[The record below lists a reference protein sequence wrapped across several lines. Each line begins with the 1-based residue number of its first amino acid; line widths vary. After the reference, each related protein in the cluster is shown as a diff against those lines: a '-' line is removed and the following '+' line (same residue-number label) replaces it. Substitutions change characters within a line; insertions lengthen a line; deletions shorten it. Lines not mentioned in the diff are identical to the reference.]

1 MVAASLILLYIFTA
15 IISTTDAF
23 FSIAPSAVVVKTA
36 HSSSLFVRQRSTPPS
51 SSMSLSAFPEL
62 LVGDNPLISLGAAT
76 TTTTVDNVIS
86 PLAQE
91 ARGKFWFY
99 FLAGSGAGGI
109 GATQVPNLFRD
120 VASARN
126 AAARGSI
133 ISSTSSN
140 NKKSSSRRGSSE
152 STINTKTKL
161 NAGPF
166 VKLYYNSDID
176 TTDLSNAIKS
186 APSAKDITKR
196 STNTNFMASRGYIV
210 QSDFIKEMESKKCN
224 PLASYVIFDAISGGK
239 GGVVSPVVYDEK
251 LASYRQEIA
260 GGGGLDGG
268 SSASLFVGELNSFLV
283 VKFGAFLGLVFC
295 LLVDFG
301 LVAKNGIQGF
311 LL

>member
-1 MVAASLILLYIFTA
+1 
-15 IISTTDAF
+15 
-23 FSIAPSAVVVKTA
+23 
-36 HSSSLFVRQRSTPPS
+36 
-51 SSMSLSAFPEL
+51 MSLSAFPEL
-62 LVGDNPLISLGAAT
+62 LDGDPLVSLGAT
-76 TTTTVDNVIS
+76 TTIVDNVIS
-86 PLAQE
+86 PLAEE

-109 GATQVPNLFRD
+109 GATQLPNLFRD
-120 VASARN
+120 VASARD
-126 AAARGSI
+126 AAARGI

-140 NKKSSSRRGSSE
+140 NKKSSSRRGSSG
-152 STINTKTKL
+152 NMTKTKL

-186 APSAKDITKR
+186 APSATDITKR

-210 QSDFIKEMESKKCN
+210 QSDFVKEMESKKCN

-251 LASYRQEIA
+251 LASYRKEIA
-260 GGGGLDGG
+260 AAAGGVDGG
-268 SSASLFVGELNSFLV
+268 SSASVFVRELNSFLV

-311 LL
+311 LS

>member
-1 MVAASLILLYIFTA
+1 
-15 IISTTDAF
+15 
-23 FSIAPSAVVVKTA
+23 
-36 HSSSLFVRQRSTPPS
+36 
-51 SSMSLSAFPEL
+51 MSLSAFPEL
-62 LVGDNPLISLGAAT
+62 LDGDNPLVSLGAT
-76 TTTTVDNVIS
+76 TTIVDNVIS
-86 PLAQE
+86 PLAEE

-109 GATQVPNLFRD
+109 GATQLPNLFRD
-120 VASARN
+120 VASARD
-126 AAARGSI
+126 AAARGI

-166 VKLYYNSDID
+166 VKLYYNSEID

-251 LASYRQEIA
+251 LASYRKELA
-260 GGGGLDGG
+260 ARGGGVGVDGG

>member
-1 MVAASLILLYIFTA
+1 
-15 IISTTDAF
+15 
-23 FSIAPSAVVVKTA
+23 
-36 HSSSLFVRQRSTPPS
+36 
-51 SSMSLSAFPEL
+51 MSLSAFPEL
-62 LVGDNPLISLGAAT
+62 LVGDNPLVSLGAT
-76 TTTTVDNVIS
+76 TTIIVDNVIS
-86 PLAQE
+86 PLAEE

-109 GATQVPNLFRD
+109 GATQLPNLFRD
-120 VASARN
+120 VASARD
-126 AAARGSI
+126 AAARAGSI

-140 NKKSSSRRGSSE
+140 NKKLSSRRGSSG
-152 STINTKTKL
+152 STTNTKTKL

-166 VKLYYNSDID
+166 VKLYYNSEID
-176 TTDLSNAIKS
+176 TTDLSNAIQS

-210 QSDFIKEMESKKCN
+210 QSDYVKEMESKKCN

-251 LASYRQEIA
+251 LASYRKEIAA
-260 GGGGLDGG
+260 GGGGGVDGG
-268 SSASLFVGELNSFLV
+268 SSASVFVGELNSFLV